1 MTQSDPNKIELRGKS
16 LIGWSSGAGGAKFKA
31 ANPATGG
38 ALEPEFSSASLDEVN
53 RASELAAKAF
63 PIYSAMSAK
72 KRAEFLRAIADGID
86 AILDQIV
93 ARMPLETALPE
104 PRVRNEAGRTT
115 GQLRLFASVIE
126 EGSWSAPR
134 IDRADPNRKPQPKP
148 DIRSM
153 WRSLGPVAVF
163 GASNFP
169 LAFSVAG
176 GDTAS
181 ALAAGNPVIAKA
193 HPAHPGTAELVG
205 LVIQRVAREL
215 GMPEGV
221 FSLLFDSGIEIGAA
235 LVKHP
240 KIKAV
245 GFTGSLR
252 GGRALMDLAAARPEP
267 IPVYAEMG
275 STNPIFVLP
284 GALKSRGAE
293 IAAGLHTSVTLGGG
307 QFCTKPGLIFL
318 PKGAEGTAL
327 AENLGARVAATK
339 AAPLLTAQIRSS
351 YEKQLSLRAAHND
364 AVLLAEGEIPEVNG
378 GTHVRAAVFEIG
390 AAEFS
395 QRPQLS
401 EEVFGPDT
409 LLIHWGT
416 REQLIRAANDL
427 HGHLT
432 ATVHGTEEDL
442 QEYRELVEILAT
454 RAGRIIFNGFPTG
467 VEVSHAMVHGGP
479 YPATSDGR
487 STSVGTQSI
496 YRFAR
501 LVCYQAFPDAALPV
515 ELQNANPL
523 GVWRLIDGDITRDAV
538 AESTTQAR
546 GAD

>member
-1 MTQSDPNKIELRGKS
+1 MTQSDPSKIELRGKS
-16 LIGWSSGAGGAKFKA
+16 LIGWNRGAGGGAKFKA

-38 ALEPEFSSASLDEVN
+38 ALEPEFSSRRFDELN
-53 RASELAAKAF
+53 RAAELASKAF

-86 AILDQIV
+86 AILDQIIT
-93 ARMPLETALPE
+93 RMPLETALPE

-163 GASNFP
+163 CASNFP

-181 ALAAGNPVIAKA
+181 ALAAGNPVIVKA

-205 LVIQRVAREL
+205 LVIQRVVREL

-252 GGRALMDLAAARPEP
+252 GGRALMDLASARPEP

-318 PKGAEGTAL
+318 PKGVEGTAL
-327 AENLGARVAATK
+327 AENLGARVAATT

-364 AVLLAEGEIPEVNG
+364 AVLLAEGEIPEVEWRHSCPRRSFRSWRG
-378 GTHVRAAVFEIG
+378 RVQPASSTFRGSF
-390 AAEFS
+390 
-395 QRPQLS
+395 RPRHFADPLGHARTINS
-401 EEVFGPDT
+401 RRKRTPRPPDRNR
-409 LLIHWGT
+409 T
-416 REQLIRAANDL
+416 RHR
-427 HGHLT
+427 
-432 ATVHGTEEDL
+432 
-442 QEYRELVEILAT
+442 R
-454 RAGRIIFNGFPTG
+454 
-467 VEVSHAMVHGGP
+467 
-479 YPATSDGR
+479 
-487 STSVGTQSI
+487 
-496 YRFAR
+496 RFAR
-501 LVCYQAFPDAALPV
+501 ISRARRYSRHARRPDYFQRFSYRSGSVPRDGAWRSVSRDVRRALHFGRHAIHLSFCAAGLLP
-515 ELQNANPL
+515 
-523 GVWRLIDGDITRDAV
+523 GI
-538 AESTTQAR
+538 S
-546 GAD
+546 

>member
-1 MTQSDPNKIELRGKS
+1 VSQADVSKIELHGKS
-16 LIGWSSGAGGAKFKA
+16 LIGWSVSAGSGAKFKA

-38 ALEPEFSSASLDEVN
+38 TIEPEFISATPDEVN
-53 RASELAAKAF
+53 RAAELAGKAF
-63 PIYSAMSAK
+63 PIYSALSAK
-72 KRAEFLRAIADGID
+72 ERADFLRAIADGID
-86 AILDQIV
+86 AILDQVV

-104 PRVRNEAGRTT
+104 ARVRNEAGRTT

-153 WRSLGPVAVF
+153 WRAIGPVAVF

-181 ALAAGNPVIAKA
+181 ALAAGNPVIVKA

-205 LVIQRVAREL
+205 AVIQKVAREL

-240 KIKAV
+240 QIKAV

-275 STNPIFVLP
+275 STNPIFILP
-284 GALKSRGAE
+284 GALKERGAD
-293 IAAGLHTSVTLGGG
+293 IAASLHSSVTLGAG

-318 PKGAEGTAL
+318 SKGEHGRAL
-327 AENLGARVAATK
+327 AENLGARVAAT
-339 AAPLLTAQIRSS
+339 AAPPLLTAQIKAT
-351 YEKQLSLRAAHND
+351 YEKQLSNRAKNND
-364 AVLLAEGEIPEVNG
+364 AVLLAQGTAPESTN
-378 GTHVRAAVFEIG
+378 GTHVRAAVFEVQ
-390 AAEFS
+390 AAEFN

-409 LLIHWGT
+409 LLVHCGT
-416 REQLIRAANDL
+416 REELFRAAHEL

-442 QEYRELVEILAT
+442 KEYRELVDILAT
-454 RAGRIIFNGFPTG
+454 RAGRIIFNGYPTG
-467 VEVSHAMVHGGP
+467 VEVCHAMVHGGP

-487 STSVGTQSI
+487 STSVGTQAI

-501 LVCYQAFPDAALPV
+501 LVCYQSFPEATLPA

-523 GVWRLIDGDITRDAV
+523 KVWRLIDGNLTRDAI
-538 AESTTQAR
+538 
-546 GAD
+546 